1 MSVCVSAERICSK
14 VKTGQLSSAGVSN
27 DRDLAQ
33 TVVAL
38 DHVMMSTGSGVIIQL
53 DYQLRP
59 GLRVC
64 KAGFVSKLLGRD
76 AAVNLV
82 FVGLAI
88 GVVRTNPYW
97 QQFHGVNSALYL
109 LANWAFGFLAF
120 PGKHLAIQPNACRA
134 LLSACASDAF
144 CD

>member
-38 DHVMMSTGSGVIIQL
+38 DHVMMSTGSSVIIQL
-53 DYQLRP
+53 NYQLRP

-64 KAGFVSKLLGRD
+64 KGGFVSKLLGRH
-76 AAVNLV
+76 AAVNSV
-82 FVGLAI
+82 FAGLAI
-88 GVVRTNPYW
+88 GV
-97 QQFHGVNSALYL
+97 
-109 LANWAFGFLAF
+109 
-120 PGKHLAIQPNACRA
+120 
-134 LLSACASDAF
+134 
-144 CD
+144 